1 MMLTVCACLLFAI
14 NIEAAP
20 APKPQWFLPT
30 LPPLYPDYQP
40 PIFPPLPPIYQP
52 QPPIYPLQ
60 PPIYPPQPP
69 LYPPQPPLYP
79 PQPPIYPPQL
89 PIYPPWTYG
98 NKGGESSDQRCPDG
112 GNYGCEWGDYGID
125 CGCYY

>member
-14 NIEAAP
+14 NIEAVP

-52 QPPIYPLQ
+52 QPPL
-60 PPIYPPQPP
+60 YPPQPP

-79 PQPPIYPPQL
+79 PQPPIH
-89 PIYPPWTYG
+89 PPWAYG
-98 NKGGESSDQRCPDG
+98 NKGGESSDPRCPDG
-112 GNYGCEWGDYGID
+112 GNYGCEWGDLGID

>member
-1 MMLTVCACLLFAI
+1 MGTLASTMKLTVCACLLFVI

-52 QPPIYPLQ
+52 QPPIYP
-60 PPIYPPQPP
+60 PQPP

-79 PQPPIYPPQL
+79 PQP

-125 CGCYY
+125 C